1 MTMLGCPDRPDEVL
15 TLQMIPNIDQ
25 KQLLF
30 PLLVSKKSRASRRVD
45 HDRCRHWSHPD
56 RVPRHPV

>member
-30 PLLVSKKSRASRRVD
+30 P
-45 HDRCRHWSHPD
+45 
-56 RVPRHPV
+56 